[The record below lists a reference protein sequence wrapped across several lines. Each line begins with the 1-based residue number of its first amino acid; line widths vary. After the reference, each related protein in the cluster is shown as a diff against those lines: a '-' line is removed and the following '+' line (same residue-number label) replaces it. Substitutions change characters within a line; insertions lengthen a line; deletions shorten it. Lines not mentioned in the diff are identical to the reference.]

1 MIYKFEVKILYKD
14 NVNDPQ
20 GLTISE
26 SANRIGFENVKSIRS
41 GKIFIL
47 EIESENEEQANKIAE
62 KISDKLCN
70 VKDFELTN
78 HQQFVRNFLS
88 FETPYN
94 SLLLYHGL
102 GTGKTCSAIGVS
114 EEMRTYLK
122 QMNISE
128 RIIIVASPNVQ
139 ENFKMQ

>member
-47 EIESENEEQANKIAE
+47 EIESDNEKNAKNITEE
-62 KISDKLCN
+62 ISDKL
-70 VKDFELTN
+70 
-78 HQQFVRNFLS
+78 LS
-88 FETPYN
+88 NPIIEKF
-94 SLLLYHGL
+94 SF
-102 GTGKTCSAIGVS
+102 
-114 EEMRTYLK
+114 
-122 QMNISE
+122 NI
-128 RIIIVASPNVQ
+128 I
-139 ENFKMQ
+139 

>member
-47 EIESENEEQANKIAE
+47 EVESESEEKANSVAE
-62 KISDKLCN
+62 NISDKL
-70 VKDFELTN
+70 
-78 HQQFVRNFLS
+78 LS
-88 FETPYN
+88 VN
-94 SLLLYHGL
+94 S
-102 GTGKTCSAIGVS
+102 KS
-114 EEMRTYLK
+114 EMYGNQDK
-122 QMNISE
+122 
-128 RIIIVASPNVQ
+128 
-139 ENFKMQ
+139 